1 MVVIEMLM
9 MVVIIMNIISIFW
22 GVEEGKATCITCRNY
37 DDGDLAWRKIRR
49 HVSPRAILSL
59 SPLDKLT
66 LQKMFSLFSTATMK
80 QCFIE

>member
-22 GVEEGKATCITCRNY
+22 GVEEGRATCITYRNY

-59 SPLDKLT
+59 SPLDIARTSSHCKR
-66 LQKMFSLFSTATMK
+66 
-80 QCFIE
+80 CFHYSPQQQ